1 VIHVDAGPTQI
12 EVATL
17 SDIGRQRSSNQDSCG
32 DFTGRQG
39 WRLLVVADGMGGHQG
54 GATASG
60 LAVETIRD
68 VLKRSQSPPMA
79 MLREAFEAAN
89 RRIYEKASQNLAL
102 QGMGTTAVVLLLDGT
117 EAAWVA
123 HVGDSRAYRL
133 RANLLEP
140 LTRDHSVVVQLMET
154 KGVTREEAEKSPN
167 SHVILRAIGVEPEVE
182 ADVKPV
188 SLGPGDRFL
197 LCSDGLWGE
206 VPDGEIAEVL
216 QRHSPADAVRL
227 LVAEANHRGGPDNI
241 TVQVAVIP
249 QVAAGTEPPSTEKTA
264 PRLPTPAPRQNR
276 WALRASVAA
285 AILALLLIAY
295 ILWLIIDRRIV
306 QLGTT
311 PASAV
316 GEPRSDS
323 ESPPES
329 D

>member
-1 VIHVDAGPTQI
+1 MIHVDACPTQI

-17 SDIGRQRSSNQDSCG
+17 SDIGRQRSSNQDVFELS
-32 DFTGRQG
+32 R
-39 WRLLVVADGMGGHQG
+39 
-54 GATASG
+54 
-60 LAVETIRD
+60 
-68 VLKRSQSPPMA
+68 SPPMA
-79 MLREAFEAAN
+79 MLHEAFAASN
-89 RRIYEKASQNLAL
+89 RRIYETASQNLAL

-133 RANLLEP
+133 QNNLLEP
-140 LTRDHSVVVQLMET
+140 LTKDHSVVVQLMET
-154 KGVTREEAEKSPN
+154 KSLTREEAEQSPN
-167 SHVILRAIGVEPEVE
+167 SHVLLRAIGVEPEVE
-182 ADVKPV
+182 TNVKPV

-216 QRHSPADAVRL
+216 QHHSPADVVRL
-227 LVAEANHRGGPDNI
+227 LVAEANHRGGPDHI

-249 QVAAGTEPPSTEKTA
+249 QLAAEAERTSGGEAAQQLNAPP
-264 PRLPTPAPRQNR
+264 LRQNH

-295 ILWLIIDRRIV
+295 ILWLIIDTRIV
-306 QLGTT
+306 QLVTT

-316 GEPRSDS
+316 GEPRSGS
-323 ESPPES
+323 EVPTES
-329 D
+329 EGRKP